1 MHEDPLEI
9 FKMIVSQKIRFP
21 KVFDSAAK
29 SLIRHLTDRDLTKR
43 YGNLKKGVDDV
54 KSHRFFSNTNFYD
67 VITQKVQPSYVP
79 TEDLK
84 RKDNISREPGMPLKL
99 LPEVNKKQNSEIA
112 KGEDPF
118 LTWFW

>member
-118 LTWFW
+118 LTWF